1 MASQPLEVTLCH
13 YPLTRS
19 TRPLWLLHELGGKV
33 KFTCKRVELMKGEAY
48 SPEFVRMNPNHA
60 LPVLLYKDDSGV
72 EQALFESC
80 AIVEF
85 LTDALAAGELAPPIG
100 ISNGRAEYKKWLWF
114 AGSWMDQLL
123 WQLRQHDES
132 GILPPDQK
140 DSRVVDR
147 TKGKWIKEIVPQVV
161 AQLEAKGNM
170 YILGEN
176 FTAADIIVGHCLRW
190 SKAYG
195 LCDNEVLTRYL
206 ARLAERP
213 AYQAAF
219 QDAATFGK

>member
-1 MASQPLEVTLCH
+1 MASQPLEVTLYH

-19 TRPLWLLHELGGKV
+19 TRPLWLLQELGGKV

-100 ISNGRAEYKKWLWF
+100 ISNGRAEYKTL
-114 AGSWMDQLL
+114 SQN
-123 WQLRQHDES
+123 
-132 GILPPDQK
+132 
-140 DSRVVDR
+140 V
-147 TKGKWIKEIVPQVV
+147 
-161 AQLEAKGNM
+161 
-170 YILGEN
+170 
-176 FTAADIIVGHCLRW
+176 
-190 SKAYG
+190 
-195 LCDNEVLTRYL
+195 
-206 ARLAERP
+206 
-213 AYQAAF
+213 
-219 QDAATFGK
+219 